1 MFPATNGMNARK
13 PASQKSHI
21 QSGAGKPKRVDRILL
36 VTIGL
41 LLTIGLVAL
50 LSASLSESKESLGN
64 VYGYFVHQL
73 LYGVVGGGIAG
84 TIAFFTPYRTTQKLA
99 LPIFLGSLLLMIL
112 VFVPGL
118 GTALG
123 GARRWIEL
131 GPLSL
136 QPAEVMKLG
145 FIIYLAAWLNTH
157 HKNIKRVDILIPL
170 IVLLGMLAILLIMQP
185 NFSTLLLICCIGGAM
200 YFIAGAPVRYIA
212 GFAIAG
218 ILGSLILVRIA
229 PYRFNRILAF
239 LDPSGDP
246 LGISYQVNQAFIS
259 IGSGRWFGTGIFQGI
274 QKQTFLPEPMNDS
287 IYAVWAEETGFIG
300 SSLLILLFVVFLWR
314 VMVIAER
321 ADDRFIKF
329 ATVGIGVWIFLQ
341 ASINIGAMVG
351 MLPLTGMPL
360 PFISYGSSSLIAAM
374 AASGLLL
381 QFSKETS

>member
-1 MFPATNGMNARK
+1 MIAKKAAKT
-13 PASQKSHI
+13 KSRI
-21 QSGAGKPKRVDRILL
+21 QSGGGPAKRVDRILA

-41 LLTIGLVAL
+41 LLTIGLIAL
-50 LSASLSESKESLGN
+50 LSASISESKESLGN
-64 VYGYFVHQL
+64 VYGYFIHQL
-73 LYGVVGGGIAG
+73 LYGVIGGSVAAIAAF
-84 TIAFFTPYRTTQKLA
+84 TIPYRTTQKLA
-99 LPIFLGSLLLMIL
+99 LPIFLGCLLLLIL
-112 VFVPGL
+112 VFLPGI
-118 GTALG
+118 GTTLG

-131 GPLSL
+131 GPISL
-136 QPAEVMKLG
+136 QPAELMKLG
-145 FIIYLAAWLNTH
+145 FVIYLAAWMNTH
-157 HKNIKRVDILIPL
+157 HKELKNAS
-170 IVLLGMLAILLIMQP
+170 VLLPFLILLGLLALLLIMQP
-185 NFSTLLLICCIGGAM
+185 NFSTLLLISCIAGAM
-200 YFIAGAPVRYIA
+200 YFVAGAPLRFIVGLGAA
-212 GFAIAG
+212 GVVA
-218 ILGSLILVRIA
+218 SLVLVRIA

-300 SSLLILLFVVFLWR
+300 ASLLIGLFLVFLWR
-314 VMVIAER
+314 VIVIAER
-321 ADDRFIKF
+321 ADDRFVKF

-360 PFISYGSSSLIAAM
+360 PFISYGSSSLIAAL